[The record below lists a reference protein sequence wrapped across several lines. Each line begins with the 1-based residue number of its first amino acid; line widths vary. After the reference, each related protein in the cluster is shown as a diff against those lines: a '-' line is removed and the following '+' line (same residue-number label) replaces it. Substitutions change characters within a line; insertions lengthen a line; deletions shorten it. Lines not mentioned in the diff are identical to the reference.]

1 MADARYSSPIALAR
15 SIRDRVRAVVALES
29 ESRSFATADERHR
42 FMSMRPA
49 QLSCDIAV
57 QRFVARLEALFPGRW
72 VIKGGV
78 ALHMRL
84 DPSRPS
90 LDLDLADTSGPIS
103 RELQIRDLEA
113 AAQVDLID
121 YFRFETE
128 RGSIDTDE
136 HGSMTV
142 AVASFIG
149 AEPFEDFDIDLAPFD
164 ATTDSE
170 LSPLALPIELDIS
183 HATVEV
189 NILRLEPQ
197 LADKICAM
205 FERHGQEQVHSSRW
219 RDLADVAMIAMQT
232 STITAEPLLRQLERE
247 RDRRPRLIDGLPS
260 AFELPDEQIREW
272 RRNWGGRG
280 RTVPVTIDEALD
292 TAARFIGPL
301 LDRSAVGEWR
311 PEDAIWTSS

>member
-1 MADARYSSPIALAR
+1 MAESRYSSPIALAR
-15 SIRDRVRAVVALES
+15 SIRDRVRTVVALES
-29 ESRSFATADERHR
+29 ESRSFSSVDERHR

-49 QLSCDIAV
+49 QLRCDIAV
-57 QRFVARLEALFPGRW
+57 QRFVARLEALSPGRW
-72 VIKGGV
+72 VVKGGV

-90 LDLDLADTSGPIS
+90 LDLDLADTSDPIS

-113 AAQVDLID
+113 VALVDLAD
-121 YFRFETE
+121 YFRFEIE

-142 AVASFIG
+142 SVMSFIG
-149 AEPFEDFDIDLAPFD
+149 TEPFEDFDIDMAPPD

-183 HATVEV
+183 HTTVEV

-197 LADKICAM
+197 LAEKICAM

-232 STITAEPLLRQLERE
+232 SKIAAEPLLKQLERE
-247 RDRRPRLIDGLPS
+247 RARRPRLIDGLPS

-272 RRNWGGRG
+272 QRNWGGRG
-280 RTVPVTIDEALD
+280 RTVPVTIEEALE
-292 TAARFIGPL
+292 TATRFIAPL
-301 LDRSAVGEWR
+301 LDGTAAGEWD
-311 PEDAIWTSS
+311 PEHASWIS